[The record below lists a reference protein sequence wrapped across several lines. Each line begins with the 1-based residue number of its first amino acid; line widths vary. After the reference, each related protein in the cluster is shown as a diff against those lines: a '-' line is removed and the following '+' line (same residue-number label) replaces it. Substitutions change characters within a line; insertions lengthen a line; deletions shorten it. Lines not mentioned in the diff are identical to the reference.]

1 MKCWAGIKF
10 ARRNINSLRYAD
22 DTTLMTESKQEL
34 KSFLMKV
41 KKENEKAVLKHDI
54 QKTKIMASSPITSWR
69 IEGEKVETVVDLW
82 ALKLLQMVTT
92 IMVLKDTCSLKEK
105 KYYQPRQHIKK
116 RRHYFANKFL
126 SSKATVFPVVM
137 YVRVVL

>member
-34 KSFLMKV
+34 KSLLMKV
-41 KKENEKAVLKHDI
+41 KKENEKAILKHDI

-69 IEGEKVETVVDLW
+69 IEGEKVETVIDLW
-82 ALKLLQMVTT
+82 ALKLLWTVTAA
-92 IMVLKDTCSLKEK
+92 VKLKDTCSLEEK
-105 KYYQPRQHIKK
+105 
-116 RRHYFANKFL
+116 L
-126 SSKATVFPVVM
+126 
-137 YVRVVL
+137 